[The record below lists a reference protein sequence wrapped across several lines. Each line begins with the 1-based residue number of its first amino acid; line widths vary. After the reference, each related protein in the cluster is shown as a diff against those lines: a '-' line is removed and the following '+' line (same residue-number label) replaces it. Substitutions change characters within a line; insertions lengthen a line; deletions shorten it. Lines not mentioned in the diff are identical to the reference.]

1 MKVDLSN
8 QLPAIGAGAKTQK
21 NTRMQRDAFN
31 ASSTSNMMRASFNL
45 DVPGSHRNLDS
56 DIQSVQSVHD
66 ELN

>member
-8 QLPAIGAGAKTQK
+8 QLPAIGGGARTGK
-21 NTRMQRDAFN
+21 NTRMQKDAFN
-31 ASSTSNMMRASFNL
+31 ASSNSNMMRASFNL
-45 DVPGSHRNLDS
+45 DVPGSHRLDS